1 MTDVFFKQTLA
12 ALCLKLLGWT
22 VNLAQRLRH
31 FVGSS
36 GKITFLL
43 HDSLAAAWTTYSECD
58 SEHVC
63 LTPESADCPGIN
75 RLLSHVTN
83 QNHFG
88 NSIILNSYSLRNVLL
103 LNFNTGPFTGSF
115 FNRHYN
121 SNETKQK
128 RGGGGGGQVHLVRRW
143 ASIVTPKV
151 KGSDE
156 LTRNNN

>member
-1 MTDVFFKQTLA
+1 MTRSLRVWQ
-12 ALCLKLLGWT
+12 WT
-22 VNLAQRLRH
+22 RL
-31 FVGSS
+31 FDS
-36 GKITFLL
+36 GERWL
-43 HDSLAAAWTTYSECD
+43 
-58 SEHVC
+58 
-63 LTPESADCPGIN
+63 CPGIN

-88 NSIILNSYSLRNVLL
+88 NSIILHSYSLRNVLL
-103 LNFNTGPFTGSF
+103 LNFNTGTFTGSF

>member
-1 MTDVFFKQTLA
+1 M
-12 ALCLKLLGWT
+12 
-22 VNLAQRLRH
+22 
-31 FVGSS
+31 
-36 GKITFLL
+36 
-43 HDSLAAAWTTYSECD
+43 
-58 SEHVC
+58 
-63 LTPESADCPGIN
+63 
-75 RLLSHVTN
+75 
-83 QNHFG
+83 
-88 NSIILNSYSLRNVLL
+88 
-103 LNFNTGPFTGSF
+103 GPFTGSF